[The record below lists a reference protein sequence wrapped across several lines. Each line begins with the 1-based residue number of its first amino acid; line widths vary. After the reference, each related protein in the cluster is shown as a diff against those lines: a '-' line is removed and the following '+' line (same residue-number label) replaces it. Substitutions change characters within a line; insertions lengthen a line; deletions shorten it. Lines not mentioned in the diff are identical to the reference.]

1 MKKSALNDTA
11 WGRRFLVLVLAFICC
26 TQAGSQ
32 QLYPVLNDGTAKK
45 IVEGCEEFARK
56 NDLNVAIAVT
66 GPGEILKA
74 FLLMDGAVSGAGDV
88 AIWKARSS
96 SLLGLSTG
104 KQAKLAEESP
114 AITSIPGVA
123 AVEGGE
129 ALYTITG
136 ALIGGVGV
144 SGGTASQDAE
154 CARAGIVAAGQ
165 KYKDAGGN
173 SD

>member
-1 MKKSALNDTA
+1 MKKSAIDCTVP
-11 WGRRFLVLVLAFICC
+11 GRRFLLLVLTFVCC

-32 QLYPVLNDGTAKK
+32 QLHPLLNDGTAKE
-45 IVEGCEEFARK
+45 IVAGCEEFARE
-56 NDLNVAIAVT
+56 NGLNVAIAVM
-66 GPGEILKA
+66 GPGELLKA
-74 FLLMDGAVSGAGDV
+74 FLLMDGAVDGAGDV

-96 SLLGLSTG
+96 SLLGMSTA
-104 KQAKLAEESP
+104 KQAELAEESQ

-123 AVEGGE
+123 AVAGGE
-129 ALYTITG
+129 ALYTTSG